1 MKSIMQ
7 DERRCY
13 ICGSPYW
20 TESHHIYGGN
30 KNRKNSDKH
39 GFTCWLCEAH
49 HRGTY
54 GVHGREGKFIDEKL
68 KRECQAKYELTHSR
82 EEFMKII
89 GKNYL

>member
-20 TESHHIYGGN
+20 TELHHIFFG

-82 EEFMKII
+82 EDFIKII